1 LQQTRCT
8 RVEGNDGGVCVGV
21 DLPVSDSAEQGKGRL
36 TGLAACVICR
46 FRLLRPS
53 SPMYQITQSPA
64 SRPSGGSNDRNAGA
78 FSDALSDIEVVLGRR
93 ILAKEIGWGIS
104 ELNFEM
110 ISSALSA
117 NANVVDIPLSQS

>member
-1 LQQTRCT
+1 
-8 RVEGNDGGVCVGV
+8 
-21 DLPVSDSAEQGKGRL
+21 
-36 TGLAACVICR
+36 
-46 FRLLRPS
+46 
-53 SPMYQITQSPA
+53 MYQITQSPA